1 MILNLKN
8 NIIIKY
14 VYNLFFN
21 FLYMNNIKKILLS
34 LLIVVLISWGIYA
47 ANNITSLTQSV
58 SEWDI
63 ITSEYYNN
71 LNWPKS
77 EWKMCKYSW
86 WKLVCLDD
94 ATTTPIAINWI
105 CDNSTSWWCSAW
117 TVSWINNTTT
127 CWTTATWT
135 CKWSNW
141 WSNSTQCSYKNTDCS
156 SSLIYSWVTWTYWA
170 CSATCGWWTQTRT
183 VECKGD
189 NWVTVSDSN
198 CPSPKPATS
207 QSCNTQACPVSYYK
221 ECKVLNKTAT
231 RDYIRN
237 NLDKLDSMCVTNF
250 WSWFEWMKFSKAMHC
265 YDKDNKMTMCTSSD
279 SFINKSIVPW
289 NTLKNSWAPYM
300 MQDFSIDKN
309 IITYRAWSNW
319 WTVWWI
325 WRGYYWS
332 NKSNTWPYWD
342 YETTAG
348 NNIDNIRLFWKD
360 GSENQ
365 FVKSYHNPND
375 WWEAWAVLC
384 CIE

>member
-141 WSNSTQCSYKNTDCS
+141 WSNSTQCSYTN
-156 SSLIYSWVTWTYWA
+156 
-170 CSATCGWWTQTRT
+170 R
-183 VECKGD
+183 
-189 NWVTVSDSN
+189 
-198 CPSPKPATS
+198 
-207 QSCNTQACPVSYYK
+207 ACPVSYYK

-231 RDYIRN
+231 RDYIKN
-237 NLDKLDSMCVTNF
+237 NVNNLDSMCITTF
-250 WSWFEWMKFSKAMHC
+250 WKAYEWMKFSKAMHC
-265 YDKDNKMTMCTSSD
+265 TTSTDTVSWWCTD
-279 SFINKSIVPW
+279 WWFNKSIVPW

-348 NNIDNIRLFWKD
+348 NNINNIRLFWKD
-360 GSENQ
+360 SSGNQ

-384 CIE
+384 CRE